1 MIYITICKLKTTICK
16 DNQTKEETM
25 SFQEKNIT
33 ASFVIFTLIL
43 GFYLVRVFQMIQS
56 GSFNLTNMVRLWGT
70 VIILG
75 IVVTIIGTILT
86 HIGSA
91 IIHAIKTGEEK
102 SDIEDIEDERDR
114 LIDLRGTKVA
124 YFVSSIGV
132 FLSMLTFAFGQP
144 SLVMFSLLIFFGL
157 VAQIIGD
164 IARLVLYRRGV

>member
-1 MIYITICKLKTTICK
+1 
-16 DNQTKEETM
+16 M
-25 SFQEKNIT
+25 SFQEKNVT
-33 ASFVIFTLIL
+33 ASFAIFTLIL
-43 GFYLVRVFQMIQS
+43 GFYLTRVFQMIQS
-56 GSFNLTNMVRLWGT
+56 ESFNLTNMVRLWEI
-70 VIILG
+70 VIVLG
-75 IVVTIIGTILT
+75 IVVTIIGIILT
-86 HIGSA
+86 HIGSGIIQA
-91 IIHAIKTGEEK
+91 IQTREEPV
-102 SDIEDIEDERDR
+102 IEDIQDERDR

>member
-1 MIYITICKLKTTICK
+1 
-16 DNQTKEETM
+16 M
-25 SFQEKNIT
+25 SFQEKNVT
-33 ASFVIFTLIL
+33 ASFVVFTAIL
-43 GFYLVRVFQMIQS
+43 GFYFARVSQLIQS
-56 GSFNLTNMVRLWGT
+56 ESFNLPNMVRLWEI
-70 VIILG
+70 VIVLG

-86 HIGSA
+86 HIGSG
-91 IIHAIKTGEEK
+91 IVQAIKTREEPV
-102 SDIEDIEDERDR
+102 IEDIQDERDR

-157 VAQIIGD
+157 VAQILGD